1 MSTDPVRVPLAP
13 LLAVN
18 FVGTLGFS
26 IVLPFLVFLI
36 TAWGGNAFIY
46 GIIGATY
53 STFQLIGAPILGR
66 WSDRVGRRRILLL
79 SQAGTLLSWLVFLVA
94 FALPEHPLIEVE
106 SSRIGAFA
114 ITLPLLVVFV
124 ARALDGLTGGNV
136 SVATA
141 YLADVSTEETR
152 NANFGKLSVSGN
164 LGFILG
170 PALAGVLGATAMGR
184 IGPVLAAAI
193 ISLAA
198 MILIIVRLPESRPC
212 VMTEDPDQDDATHV
226 FGQEHRP
233 CFEMAGTDLS
243 ARAILRLPEVP
254 RFLVVYFLVML
265 GFNVFYVSFPVHA
278 VEGLRWQVSETGTF
292 FAVLSALMALVQGPV
307 LGWASRRFREPVLA
321 RTGSAI
327 LAMGFLFFA
336 SFRTDLA
343 YAGAAC
349 MALGNGLLW
358 PSVVSL
364 LSRAAG
370 DRHQGAVQGFAGSVG
385 AVASITGLLLGG
397 ALFDAVGPRVFWL
410 SAVLIGVS
418 LVMVGRVRGPRAPL
432 PATAAASG
440 A

>member
-1 MSTDPVRVPLAP
+1 VNAEPARAPLAP

-46 GIIGATY
+46 GVIGATY

-79 SQAGTLLSWLVFLVA
+79 SQAGTLVSWIVFLVA
-94 FALPEHPLIEVE
+94 FALPEHPLAEVE
-106 SSRIGAFA
+106 ASRIGAFA

-136 SVATA
+136 SVASA
-141 YLADVSTEETR
+141 YLADISTDETR

-170 PALAGVLGATAMGR
+170 PALAGVLGATVMGPL
-184 IGPVLAAAI
+184 GPVLAAAI
-193 ISLAA
+193 ISLLA
-198 MILIIVRLPESRPC
+198 MLLIRFRLPESRPC
-212 VMTEDPDQDDATHV
+212 VMREVPDQDDAAHV
-226 FGQEHRP
+226 FGQAHEP
-233 CFEMAGTDLS
+233 CFEVAGDELG
-243 ARAILRLPEVP
+243 ARAIVRLPGVP

-278 VEGLRWQVSETGTF
+278 VEGLRWEVAQTGTF
-292 FAVLSALMALVQGPV
+292 FAVLSALMAVVQGPI
-307 LGWASRRFREPVLA
+307 LSRASRRFAEPVLA

-327 LAMGFLFFA
+327 LAVGFVSFA

-343 YAGAAC
+343 YVGAAL

-370 DRHQGAVQGFAGSVG
+370 DRYQGAVQGFAGSVG
-385 AVASITGLLLGG
+385 AVASIAGLLVGG
-397 ALFDAVGPRVFWL
+397 ALFDAVGPRVFGL
-410 SAVLIGVS
+410 SAALVFAS
-418 LVMVGRVRGPRAPL
+418 LVTIGRVD
-432 PATAAASG
+432 ATPTPG
-440 A
+440 R